1 MGEGTEECHP
11 TQRTPRHCS
20 LDLSTD
26 VLIWEFCHQTIFL
39 KKKQKKKKVSLQVF
53 KIGFLGHCVFKS

>member
-39 KKKQKKKKVSLQVF
+39 KKKTKEEESQLA
-53 KIGFLGHCVFKS
+53 GF